1 MRKIAIA
8 RVVTVAAALPF
19 LGGTVASHAAEGPWC
34 HTFGGGMGGIEN
46 GRFRRSKCAALRSR
60 ATADPAHQT
69 RIGWAMGSSHEGPRN
84 RPACT
89 LGPGGKTT
97 MPVTTG

>member
-1 MRKIAIA
+1 LKY
-8 RVVTVAAALPF
+8 
-19 LGGTVASHAAEGPWC
+19 
-34 HTFGGGMGGIEN
+34 
-46 GRFRRSKCAALRSR
+46 AALRSR

-69 RIGWAMGSSHEGPRN
+69 RIGWAMGSGHEGPRN